1 MVDEGERMLRRVG
14 LAAFVLVAGAC
25 ITFSI
30 HAWARRQD
38 DLAAR
43 KAFDDLVH
51 RVFVDARARLELPK
65 YGLGGAR
72 GVAGSLGHLPDRSSF
87 ARYVAARDMATEFP
101 GVIGFGLIV
110 PVERGDRTRFEAQ
123 VKREGVP
130 EFSVRTAGNA
140 PVMHV
145 IRSIEPE
152 ARNRAALGF
161 DLDAEP
167 VRRAAVERV
176 FSGGLPGATGPI
188 RLLQD
193 PARRAGALILLP
205 IFASGHATRQ
215 GADDPVIGSVYAAV
229 VYADLMAGST
239 PVPQQWIDVTIRD
252 LDAPVAEQ
260 VVFRNHAPGRDDAG
274 RFAAARRF
282 DYFGRHFVL
291 EGASTQAFDLLQNS
305 GDRAAIIFVGLL
317 ASLLAAGLAY
327 QQGRMRDRAERL
339 AKRMT
344 RDLGE
349 LAAVARHTSS
359 LVALLDAD
367 RRVHWANPAMLA
379 LCGLR
384 EDEVP
389 GRPVRDLLRI
399 PDENLLA
406 RIVERLSARQPFQG
420 EVDIVSHAGERHTL
434 ALEVRPVDVAQ
445 TGECDFIIV
454 GTDVTERN
462 AKDAALRASGAL
474 LARMG
479 AVADVSGWQM
489 DLVTRKF
496 VWTDQSVRIHGVDP
510 SFAPSEPSV
519 LGLYPEPERA
529 KLEAAL
535 LRAETTGEGWDLE
548 LQQHTPDGRDIWL
561 RSVAE
566 VEQKDGRPVRLLGAL
581 LDITDSVRQRQALEG
596 ERQRLAMTLEGTG
609 AGTWEWNIRTGECR
623 FNERWAGMLGYSL
636 AELAPISIATWQAL
650 MHPDDLL
657 QAQAALERHF
667 SGQTPGYECEF
678 RMRHKQGRWVWL
690 MARGRVFTHGEDG
703 KPEWMFGTHLDIDAR
718 KEFEI
723 QLADSKE
730 LLFTTLHSI
739 GDAVVTADAQGR
751 ITWLNPV
758 AEAMIGWTSD
768 EATGHMASAV
778 LELEVDGHPGV
789 PPCPIDVCLQEGR
802 KIGLAGDTMLVS
814 RDGTRHVIEDS
825 AAPLRDAQGTLCGV
839 VMVFHDITEKAA
851 LAHEMSY
858 RVSHDH
864 LTGLLNRGEFEART
878 AAVLER
884 IGVGGPAGAL
894 MFLDLDHFKLVNDV
908 CGHAAGDRLLAQ
920 VAAILVRAVRAH
932 DTVARFGGD
941 EFAILLDACPMEQ
954 AGEIAARILKD
965 VEAYRYVGEDGRRFQ
980 VGVSIGLVRLDTRWR
995 KEADVVK
1002 ADDAACYAAKAG
1014 GRGRVVREN
1023 IDVADAQ
1030 LVESAPDGTIQWGA
1044 LIGQALDE
1052 DRFVLHAQ
1060 RIVPLREGVAGGL
1073 HCEVLVRLADGK
1085 GGLIEPGA
1093 FMSSAER
1100 YQLASRV
1107 DRWVLRH
1114 VLKTL
1119 QDSGAAGIE
1128 RVAVNC
1134 SGQSVGDR
1142 AFHDFVIGA
1151 IRDSGLPPEVLCI
1164 EITETAAVTN
1174 LANAACFIDALQSL
1188 GVIVALDDF
1197 GSGASSFGYL
1207 KSLRVDKLKIDGQF
1221 VRGVL
1226 DGTLEAAAI
1235 RSFVDVASVLGIR
1248 TVAEQIES
1256 AAVGEKLRAMGVDYG
1271 QGFHFHRPEPFADVL
1286 AKWGRPRP

>member
-1 MVDEGERMLRRVG
+1 MLRRVG

-25 ITFSI
+25 ITLSI
-30 HAWARRQD
+30 HAWVRRQD

-43 KAFDDLVH
+43 KAFDDIVE

-72 GVAGSLGHLPDRSSF
+72 GMVGSLGHLPDPLSF
-87 ARYVAARDMATEFP
+87 ARYVAARDMAAEFP
-101 GVIGFGLIV
+101 GVVGFGLIV
-110 PVERGDRTRFEAQ
+110 PVDRRDRARFEAQ
-123 VKREGVP
+123 VRREGLP
-130 EFSVRTAGNA
+130 AFKVRTGGDR

-145 IRSIEPE
+145 IRSIEPA

-161 DLDAEP
+161 DVGSEPLD
-167 VRRAAVERV
+167 RIAAERV
-176 FSGGLPGATGPI
+176 FSDGLPSATGPI
-188 RLLQD
+188 RLLQG
-193 PARRAGALILLP
+193 PADRAGALILSP
-205 IFASGHATRQ
+205 VFASGRATRQ
-215 GADDPVIGSVYAAV
+215 GADDRVIGSVFAAV
-229 VYADLMAGST
+229 VYDELMAGSM
-239 PVPQQWIDVTIRD
+239 PVPRQWIDVGIRD
-252 LDAPVAEQ
+252 LDAPAAGQ
-260 VVFRNHAPGRDDAG
+260 VVFRSRMPGGNDAG
-274 RFAAARRF
+274 RFKGERRF

-291 EGASTQAFDLLQNS
+291 EGTSTPAFDVLQHVD
-305 GDRAAIIFVGLL
+305 DRAAIIFVGLL

-339 AKRMT
+339 AARMT

-367 RRVHWANPAMLA
+367 WRVHWANPAMLA

-399 PDENLLA
+399 PDEALLA
-406 RIVERLSARQPFQG
+406 KVAKRLAARQPFQG

-434 ALEVRPVDVAQ
+434 ALEVRPVDAVQ

-462 AKDAALRASGAL
+462 AKDAALRASGSL
-474 LARMG
+474 LVRMG
-479 AVADVSGWQM
+479 QVAGVSGWEM
-489 DLVTRKF
+489 DLATHKF
-496 VWTDQSVRIHGVDP
+496 AWTDQSLRIHGIDSSFDP
-510 SFAPSEPSV
+510 LERNV
-519 LGLYPEPERA
+519 LGLYQGQEQA
-529 KLEAAL
+529 KLREAL
-535 LRAETTGEGWDLE
+535 RRAETTGEGWDLE
-548 LQQHTPDGRDIWL
+548 LRQHTPDGRDIWL

-566 VEQKDGRPVRLLGAL
+566 VERQDGRPVRLLGAL
-581 LDITDSVRQRQALEG
+581 LDITESVRQRQALEG
-596 ERQRLAMTLEGTG
+596 ERQRLAMTLDGTG

-623 FNERWAGMLGYSL
+623 FNERWAEILGYSL
-636 AELAPISIATWQAL
+636 AELAPINIATWQSL

-657 QAQAALERHF
+657 QASAALERHF
-667 SGQTPGYECEF
+667 SGETPGYEHEF
-678 RMRHKQGRWVWL
+678 RMRHKLGDWVWV
-690 MARGRVFTHGEDG
+690 MARGRVFTHAADG
-703 KPEWMFGTHLDIDAR
+703 KPEWMFGTHLDITRR

-723 QLADSKE
+723 QLAASKE

-758 AEAMIGWTSD
+758 AEAMVGWSSD

-778 LELEVDGHPGV
+778 LDLEIEGHPGT

-802 KIGLAGDTMLVS
+802 KIGLAGDTVLVS

-839 VMVFHDITEKAA
+839 VMVFHDITEKAV
-851 LAHEMSY
+851 LAREMNY

-864 LTGLLNRGEFEART
+864 LTGLLNRGEFESRT
-878 AAVLER
+878 AAVLDR
-884 IGVGGPAGAL
+884 IGAGGPSGAL
-894 MFLDLDHFKLVNDV
+894 MFLDLDHFKLVNDA

-920 VAAILVRAVRAH
+920 MAAILARAVRAH
-932 DTVARFGGD
+932 DAVARFGGD

-954 AGEIAARILKD
+954 AGEIATRILED

-980 VGVSIGLVRLDTRWR
+980 VGVSIGLIRLDTRWR
-995 KEADVVK
+995 READAVK
-1002 ADDAACYAAKAG
+1002 AADAACYAAKAG

-1023 IDVADAQ
+1023 IDAADAW
-1030 LVESAPDGTIQWGA
+1030 LTESVLDGTVHWGA

-1052 DRFVLHAQ
+1052 DQLVLHAQ
-1060 RIVPLREGVAGGL
+1060 RIVPLHEGVAGGL

-1085 GGLIEPGA
+1085 GGLIGPGA

-1114 VLKTL
+1114 VLRTL
-1119 QDSGAAGIE
+1119 GNSGAAGIE
-1128 RVAVNC
+1128 RIAVNC

-1142 AFHDFVIGA
+1142 AFHDFAIGA

-1174 LANAACFIDALQSL
+1174 LANAARFIDALESL
-1188 GVIVALDDF
+1188 GVSVALDDF

-1221 VRGVL
+1221 VHGVL
-1226 DGTLEAAAI
+1226 EGRLETAAI
-1235 RSFVDVASVLGIR
+1235 RSFIDVAGVLGIH

-1256 AAVGEKLRAMGVDYG
+1256 AAVAEKLRAMGVDYG